1 MRIRIL
7 TLFLLF
13 TALQSFSKTF
23 PGYYLDK
30 HGDTVQ
36 CEFKFKDWNITPESV
51 DVVTGGK
58 ALRLQP
64 ADVKGFGVYGFGDY
78 ISSEIRYHQG
88 NYSALNAPDIY
99 SQAIS
104 KYSFLKLIVP
114 GKYTLYELA
123 ESVHSYFF
131 VSKDGGDVKELVY
144 RVKKIDQKI
153 QEDNAYK
160 RMLLEMF
167 ADEDLDVKYNSTI
180 TTLAYNARS
189 IAPLFRKLNGELSG
203 VRHKATKRDATQWD
217 LFIGAVDNRLPSSI
231 AGRYS
236 QPDNKFDG
244 STSVSGG
251 VSLVYFT
258 PGHFKNF
265 AVGASLAFNQFS
277 DEFDNIDSTVE
288 FRSQFNNK
296 TNRYKEHFE
305 LKNKA
310 LMVDLFAMY
319 FINPL
324 DEVKFYL
331 KGGFNTNVSLDK
343 ENDIYV
349 RYTSQTTG
357 VRNGNIPINES
368 EEGVRVIDTRKLYYN
383 IHGGIGFNTGNHK
396 LEANYYTPGVLNTPL
411 LFKVRML
418 SLYYYYT
425 ISK

>member
-1 MRIRIL
+1 MRSRIL

-13 TALQSFSKTF
+13 ATLQSFSKNF
-23 PGYYLDK
+23 PGYYLNKD
-30 HGDTVQ
+30 GDTVQ
-36 CEFKFKDWNITPESV
+36 CEFRFKDWNITPESV
-51 DVVTGGK
+51 DIVTGGK
-58 ALRLQP
+58 GLKVQP

-78 ISSEIRYHQG
+78 ISSEVKYHEG
-88 NYSALNAPDIY
+88 NYSALNAPDLYANPIT
-99 SQAIS
+99 
-104 KYSFLKLIVP
+104 KFSFLKRIVP
-114 GKYTLYELA
+114 GKYTLYELTQ
-123 ESVHSYFF
+123 SMHSYFF

-153 QEDNAYK
+153 QEDNVYK
-160 RMLLEMF
+160 RTLLEIF
-167 ADEDLDVKYNSTI
+167 ADEQLDIKYNATI
-180 TTLAYNARS
+180 VTLPYNARS

-203 VRHKATKRDATQWD
+203 ITHTPTKRDATQWD

-236 QPDNKFDG
+236 EADNKFDG

-258 PGHFKNF
+258 PGHFRNF
-265 AVGASLAFNQFS
+265 AVGASVAFNQFS
-277 DEFDNIDSTVE
+277 DEFNNIDSIVE

-296 TNRYKEHFE
+296 TKRYTEHFE
-305 LKNKA
+305 LTNKA

-319 FINPL
+319 FVNPL
-324 DEVKFYL
+324 DKVKFYL
-331 KGGFNTNVSLDK
+331 KAGFNTNVSLDK

-368 EEGVRVIDTRKLYYN
+368 EEGVTAIDTRKLYYN
-383 IHGGIGFNTGNHK
+383 IHGGIGFNKGNHK

-411 LFKVRML
+411 LFKVKML
-418 SLYYYYT
+418 SVYYYYT
-425 ISK
+425 FLK